1 MGDSKRRKEI
11 LGENYGKPQPIF
23 SWLPWLT
30 KDKAEQFVKITT
42 TGAWIGIAAMVVI
55 WVTVRFIGPSL
66 GWWSLVN
73 Q

>member
-11 LGENYGKPQPIF
+11 LGENYGKPQPIVA
-23 SWLPWLT
+23 WLPWLT
-30 KDKAEQFVKITT
+30 KDRADQFVKITT
-42 TGAWIGIAAMVVI
+42 TGAWIGIGAMVVV

-66 GWWSLVN
+66 GWWTLVN